1 MTDPLSEVFEAV
13 VVTLLPNANFSGP
26 APLLLQA
33 LHGADGAM
41 AMTFWARF
49 ATRVAKRT
57 KLLSHFEN
65 VASLLKSLP
74 GWRAASSVRPNEH
87 MLYAFLQVL
96 QTLERN
102 ASRNDASDSV
112 VKDILEPL
120 RKKAEELFSEKM
132 LGSTSC
138 AQLLQLREQ
147 SATLDTIEPGVF
159 NPRFASSWQPD
170 ISQHLTRCAAAMHAC
185 TRPTSDAVAPLCRW
199 QTAFDLVQ
207 AELPF
212 LDALQRDGSGVPQ
225 LVAQLESEA
234 VFRATKQEAQHESS
248 TTMVAR
254 AKAVQDWLQP
264 LGTAQ
269 RQSTQRRFFQH
280 FVVPSQ
286 TASGIFACKSVLFR
300 HFVRKAREEQ
310 EATEFD
316 DVAAFATALGEVH
329 SHLARFL
336 KVRGATLSF
345 DQIME
350 IGTALTKDHRRT
362 DDELQLLFTF
372 FRPEGQLDSTVMQQ
386 LTTMTQLCGL
396 RDPLSVLMLETSAPG
411 GEKLPGTLERFDF
424 KCAQSTGSTDA
435 ASAGDPDYV
444 ELKDLAASLC
454 DSEKTRT
461 WDEAECQRRLDAA
474 HRLLQPGTRDH
485 NSLLGMLGLFEHLA
499 SSTKVWEFVHSH
511 KETYVELEGGYTSAF
526 NDKTE
531 DLLEQLGGEDYRMID
546 NFKPVANWVSI
557 LVANQSKPF
566 AELMCSLWD
575 SKLVEQ
581 ARDEKPFSQ
590 LSAADNHMPTAL
602 KQSTRPVGLPS
613 LSRCAE
619 RAPEPARRAREVAL
633 GRVDERLADAVEDA
647 RSLLLRLEEAL

>member
-1 MTDPLSEVFEAV
+1 M
-13 VVTLLPNANFSGP
+13 
-26 APLLLQA
+26 
-33 LHGADGAM
+33 
-41 AMTFWARF
+41 
-49 ATRVAKRT
+49 
-57 KLLSHFEN
+57 
-65 VASLLKSLP
+65 
-74 GWRAASSVRPNEH
+74 
-87 MLYAFLQVL
+87 
-96 QTLERN
+96 
-102 ASRNDASDSV
+102 
-112 VKDILEPL
+112 
-120 RKKAEELFSEKM
+120 
-132 LGSTSC
+132 
-138 AQLLQLREQ
+138 
-147 SATLDTIEPGVF
+147 
-159 NPRFASSWQPD
+159 
-170 ISQHLTRCAAAMHAC
+170 
-185 TRPTSDAVAPLCRW
+185 
-199 QTAFDLVQ
+199 Q

-225 LVAQLESEA
+225 LVAQLEREA

-248 TTMVAR
+248 TTMEAR
-254 AKAVQDWLQP
+254 AKAVRDWLQP

-269 RQSTQRRFFQH
+269 WRSTQRMFFQH
-280 FVVPSQ
+280 FVVPSR
-286 TASGIFACKSVLFR
+286 TASGIFVCKSVLFR
-300 HFVRKAREEQ
+300 HFVRKAHEEQ
-310 EATEFD
+310 EATKFD
-316 DVAAFATALGEVH
+316 DVDAFATALGEVH
-329 SHLARFL
+329 SHVARFL

-362 DDELQLLFTF
+362 EDELQLLFTF

-424 KCAQSTGSTDA
+424 KCAQSTGSTGA

-474 HRLLQPGTRDH
+474 HRLLQPGTRDYG
-485 NSLLGMLGLFEHLA
+485 SLLGMLGLFQHLA

-566 AELMCSLWD
+566 AKLMCSLWD

-590 LSAADNHMPTAL
+590 LSAADNHMDVVNEL
-602 KQSTRPVGLPS
+602 FRGGLSGLDSVLPQFES
-613 LSRCAE
+613 VDKCCIYVFNLEASQLTLAY
-619 RAPEPARRAREVAL
+619 
-633 GRVDERLADAVEDA
+633 VDERRKGWSTMDAEMMLDFEQRLGFVRVRREPLPAQHRYPTLIHPPELPAARGEGAAVRDRAVPRQDA
-647 RSLLLRLEEAL
+647 GAPPRARAHGRAARAGPP